1 MIRVVITRAELE
13 KVAPPWPGA
22 TPEQRLAFL
31 MRTKG
36 LRFCFSIH
44 PKPTDL
50 MQPWYASQ
58 CALTGE
64 ITIEQ
69 GGSEDTDLAV
79 RYQKRAHELHRVSR
93 EHMEQGHWLAAM
105 VAQEECFK
113 HSLKSRQIMGN
124 E

>member
-31 MRTKG
+31 MRNKG
-36 LRFCFSIH
+36 LRFRFSLD
-44 PKPTDL
+44 PMPTDL

-58 CALTGE
+58 CALTGD

-69 GGSEDTDLAV
+69 GGSADTYLAA
-79 RYQKRAHELHRVSR
+79 RYQQRAHALHRVSR
-93 EHMEQGHWLAAM
+93 DHMAKGHWLAALI
-105 VAQEECFK
+105 AQEDCAMA
-113 HSLKSRQIMGN
+113 SLSARQIMGI